1 MEAAELRSIFLS
13 YFADNGHVVVPSASL
28 IPHDPSLLFT
38 VAAPTF
44 AMTLLIYADGTQPYP
59 DVQQTAWS
67 TALVLLLFV
76 LVLSGAA
83 RLVASRLTR
92 RAR

>member
-1 MEAAELRSIFLS
+1 
-13 YFADNGHVVVPSASL
+13 
-28 IPHDPSLLFT
+28 
-38 VAAPTF
+38 
-44 AMTLLIYADGTQPYP
+44 MTLLIYADGTQPYQ

-76 LVLSGAA
+76 LVLSGVA
-83 RLVASRLTR
+83 RVVASRLTR